1 MTIEQKKRADEITGR
16 ISVVSNNLL
25 ILTKMIRE
33 SERINVRD
41 NYGTWVEV
49 SGRVQN
55 IIFTIVEADY
65 KDELQKLEAE
75 FNAL

>member
-25 ILTKMIRE
+25 ILTNMIRE
-33 SERINVRD
+33 SERINVR
-41 NYGTWVEV
+41 NNFGTLVEV

>member
-1 MTIEQKKRADEITGR
+1 MTIEQKKRADEITER
-16 ISVVSNNLL
+16 ISVVRNNLL
-25 ILTKMIRE
+25 ILINIIRE

-41 NYGTWVEV
+41 NLGTWVEV

-55 IIFTIVEADY
+55 IIVTIVEADY